1 MAGTKRRPPWMITTQ
16 YGEVD
21 MNDLTLDET
30 AVLIC
35 MSALV
40 EADQPVTKP
49 AVAKAVGIPI
59 DRVITALG
67 ALVDRGFLNRQE
79 VQ

>member
-1 MAGTKRRPPWMITTQ
+1 MITTQ

-40 EADQPVTKP
+40 EADQPVTRS
-49 AVAKAVGIPI
+49 AVAKALPIPI
-59 DRVITALG
+59 DRVITALE